1 MSTEL
6 NIVEEEPSVINVH
19 STELSKSKSENNV
32 ELSPRQNLVTEHTNN
47 IESLTKMVSDGFEN
61 YNLDENNIVEYIIRI
76 MSLVEQQKNLTGIEK
91 KAVVIEILLRL
102 VDSYDKL
109 SEESKQKLKLII
121 RTIAPSIIES
131 IIAASKGLI
140 AVNKKIEESSKKCCF
155 CFFK

>member
-76 MSLVEQQKNLTGIEK
+76 MTIVEQQKNLTGIEK

-131 IIAASKGLI
+131 IISASKGLI
-140 AVNKKIEESSKKCCF
+140 AVNKKIEESAKKCCF